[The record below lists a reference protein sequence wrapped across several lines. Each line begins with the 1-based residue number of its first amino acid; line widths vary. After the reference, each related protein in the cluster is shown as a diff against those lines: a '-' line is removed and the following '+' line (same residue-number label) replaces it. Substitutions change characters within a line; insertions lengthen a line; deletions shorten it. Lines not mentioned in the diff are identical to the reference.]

1 MSSFGYPKSESM
13 RYIAVSMFSSLL
25 CVVTQT
31 YAQTSPPPA
40 PAGTVQASPAATT
53 VSADHKKAAT
63 KESWWSLMHDP
74 KDGNLDM
81 SRWLLQ
87 HKGALLVPIIITEPA
102 VGNGGGVA
110 AVFFH
115 PPSQSQESRDAGER
129 IPPDIYGVAAM
140 KTENGS
146 NAYGLGGTFH
156 FDDDRWRYKGGI
168 GKASFNLDYYTQGQ
182 LLAPQKIGY
191 NLDGIFSSQQVSRR
205 LGGSNIYLSGRWVY
219 LDIDSRLNIPGND
232 QFFKS
237 SDFSKVA
244 SGVGPLLE
252 YDSRDN
258 TLTPSSGWLS
268 MIEATYYSPTF
279 GGDNTF
285 QSYRTHTL
293 GYLPLGSEWVLGLRA
308 DYRAARGD
316 VPFYQL
322 PSIDLRGISYGRY
335 QNLNV
340 AMVEAELRWNFTS
353 RWAALAFTGAG
364 RAWGRN
370 IDFGDAGTESTEG
383 VGIRYLIA
391 RQLGMYVGVDSA
403 WGPGEHTYY
412 LQVGSAWR

>member
-1 MSSFGYPKSESM
+1 
-13 RYIAVSMFSSLL
+13 MFSSLL
-25 CVVTQT
+25 CVVTQA

-40 PAGTVQASPAATT
+40 AGTVQASPAATT

-205 LGGSNIYLSGRWVY
+205 LGGSNIYLSARWVY

-370 IDFGDAGTESTEG
+370 IDFGNAGTESTEG

>member
-25 CVVTQT
+25 CVVTQA

-40 PAGTVQASPAATT
+40 AGTVQASPAATT

-205 LGGSNIYLSGRWVY
+205 LGGSNIYLSARWVY

>member
-1 MSSFGYPKSESM
+1 
-13 RYIAVSMFSSLL
+13 VSINQAKRVLALVVLLIFLLL
-25 CVVTQT
+25 CVVGQT
-31 YAQTSPPPA
+31 YAATSPVPDSPQSSPA
-40 PAGTVQASPAATT
+40 SSTSPAAEG
-53 VSADHKKAAT
+53 KAAK

-74 KDGNLDM
+74 KDGRLDM

-87 HKGALLVPIIITEPA
+87 HKGSLLVPIIITEPA

-115 PPSQSQESRDAGER
+115 PASQSQESRDAGER

-146 NAYGLGGTFH
+146 NAYGLGGSFH
-156 FDDDRWRYKGGI
+156 FDDDRWRYKGGV
-168 GKASFNLDYYTQGQ
+168 GKASLNLDYYTQGQ

-191 NLDGIFSSQQVSRR
+191 NLDGVFSSQQVSRR
-205 LGGSNIYLSGRWVY
+205 LGGSNFYLSARWIY
-219 LDIDSRLNIPGND
+219 LDIDSRLNLPGND

-237 SDFSKVA
+237 SDFSRVS

-252 YDSRDN
+252 YDSRNN

-279 GGDNTF
+279 GSDNTYE
-285 QSYRTHTL
+285 SYRTHTL

-308 DYRAARGD
+308 DYRAVRGD

-322 PSIDLRGISYGRY
+322 PSIDLRGIAYGRY

-340 AMVEAELRWNFTS
+340 GMVEAELRWNFTS

-370 IDFGDAGTESTEG
+370 VDFGDAGTESTEG
-383 VGIRYLIA
+383 VGIRYLVA

>member
-1 MSSFGYPKSESM
+1 
-13 RYIAVSMFSSLL
+13 
-25 CVVTQT
+25 
-31 YAQTSPPPA
+31 
-40 PAGTVQASPAATT
+40 
-53 VSADHKKAAT
+53 
-63 KESWWSLMHDP
+63 MHDP
-74 KDGNLDM
+74 KDGKLDM
-81 SRWLLQ
+81 SRWLLE

-102 VGNGGGVA
+102 VGNGGGVT

-115 PPSQSQESRDAGER
+115 PPSQSQESKDAGER

-191 NLDGIFSSQQVSRR
+191 NLDGIFSFQQVSRR
-205 LGGSNIYLSGRWVY
+205 LGGSNLYLSARWVY
-219 LDIDSRLNIPGND
+219 LDIDSRLNLPSND

-237 SDFSKVA
+237 SDFSKVS
-244 SGVGPLLE
+244 SGVGTVLE
-252 YDSRDN
+252 YDSRNN

-268 MIEATYYSPTF
+268 MVEATYYSPTF
-279 GGDNTF
+279 GGDNTYE
-285 QSYRTHTL
+285 SYRTHTL
-293 GYLPLGSEWVLGLRA
+293 GYLPLGSKWVLGLRA

-322 PSIDLRGISYGRY
+322 PSIDLRGIAYGRY

-340 AMVEAELRWNFTS
+340 AMVEAEMRWNFTS

>member
-1 MSSFGYPKSESM
+1 
-13 RYIAVSMFSSLL
+13 
-25 CVVTQT
+25 
-31 YAQTSPPPA
+31 
-40 PAGTVQASPAATT
+40 
-53 VSADHKKAAT
+53 
-63 KESWWSLMHDP
+63 MHDP
-74 KDGNLDM
+74 KDGDLDM

-102 VGNGGGVA
+102 VGNGGGLT

-115 PPSQSQESRDAGER
+115 PPSQSQESKDAGER
-129 IPPDIYGVAAM
+129 IPPDIYGVMAL

-156 FDDDRWRYKGGI
+156 FDDDRWRYKGGV

-191 NLDGIFSSQQVSRR
+191 NLDGIFSFQQVSRR
-205 LGGSNIYLSGRWVY
+205 LGNSNLYLSARWIY
-219 LDIDSRLNIPGND
+219 LDIDSRLNFPSND
-232 QFFKS
+232 QFFKP
-237 SDFSKVA
+237 SDFSKVS
-244 SGVGPLLE
+244 SGVGTVLE
-252 YDSRDN
+252 YDSRNN

-279 GGDNTF
+279 GGDNTYE
-285 QSYRTHTL
+285 SYRTHTL

-322 PSIDLRGISYGRY
+322 PSIDLRGIAYGRY

-364 RAWGRN
+364 RAWGRTV
-370 IDFGDAGTESTEG
+370 DFGDAGTESTEG

>member
-40 PAGTVQASPAATT
+40 PAGTVQAIPAATT

-205 LGGSNIYLSGRWVY
+205 LGGSNIYLSARWVY

-370 IDFGDAGTESTEG
+370 IDFGNAGTESTEG